1 MVLTHSSH
9 SKTLNLHH
17 KLLDSTEAISTS
29 STCESSIATTSD
41 GSGDFSCTED
51 LDDSSTL
58 VRLRLRR
65 RRWEVHQ
72 SVLEVIGQTAIIRLN
87 RMPIPSGVEVYVKC
101 ESGNPGG
108 SLKDRLAHGVI
119 EWAEKHGMLRPGQTV
134 IEASSGN
141 TGIGMAM
148 VCASKGYPFVCV
160 MSESFSLERRK
171 LMRFLGA
178 RVILTPAKHK
188 AS

>member
-87 RMPIPSGVEVYVKC
+87 ADS
-101 ESGNPGG
+101 
-108 SLKDRLAHGVI
+108 
-119 EWAEKHGMLRPGQTV
+119 
-134 IEASSGN
+134 
-141 TGIGMAM
+141 
-148 VCASKGYPFVCV
+148 
-160 MSESFSLERRK
+160 
-171 LMRFLGA
+171 
-178 RVILTPAKHK
+178 
-188 AS
+188 